1 MKFQHSDKRIK
12 PQTTVCLKVNKFI
25 RKLLFKYLYRKCELK
40 VPSGNRCPT
49 DQSSNHDT
57 ATGCRNNTSIDW
69 NNSSQVGM
77 NYGEF
82 QRRQLLLQKI
92 QQQQYQQQQAR
103 QQNQAN
109 LSWLEDEDPIEFVS
123 YRNPKSL
130 SLCNF

>member
-1 MKFQHSDKRIK
+1 
-12 PQTTVCLKVNKFI
+12 
-25 RKLLFKYLYRKCELK
+25 
-40 VPSGNRCPT
+40 
-49 DQSSNHDT
+49 
-57 ATGCRNNTSIDW
+57 
-69 NNSSQVGM
+69 M

-123 YRNPKSL
+123 YQNPKSL